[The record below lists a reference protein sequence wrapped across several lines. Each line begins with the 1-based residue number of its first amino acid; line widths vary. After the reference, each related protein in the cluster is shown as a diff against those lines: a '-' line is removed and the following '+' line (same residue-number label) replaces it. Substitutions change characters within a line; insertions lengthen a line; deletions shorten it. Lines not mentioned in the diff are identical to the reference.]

1 MTDLNRRER
10 ELLAELAD
18 LRRRIARL
26 ETKEYGNGTVDTFLE
41 LTDTPSAYTGSANTF
56 VRVNSGTSGLTFGT
70 VDWTDVYSKPS
81 SFTPAT
87 HAGSHQLGSA
97 DPVGTATPTAN
108 AIPYADGSG
117 LLDAWI
123 SNAGTATQ
131 GKAAFVNTDFT
142 TSGGTVSLGTTVPR
156 YSGVPTANRL
166 AYWTGN
172 GTIAAA
178 SYGTADVARYS
189 GVPSAGDVAY
199 WTAAGTVASAGF
211 GTTDVV
217 RLTATQTLT
226 NKTLGTPTIGSFANA
241 THDHTNAAGG
251 GVLGTN
257 ALSDDAVTFAKMVN
271 IATDSLIGRDT
282 ASTGD
287 PENITLNATLSM
299 TGSGALQR
307 AALTGDVT
315 ASAGSNVTTIAN
327 GTVTNA
333 KLADMSDA
341 TIKGR
346 ASGAGAGAPTD
357 LTAAQVRT
365 IANVYSKTEM
375 QTSGSAQLHWN
386 NLTNAPVFPAINGT
400 PDINNMLLWD
410 GDEIADSGIDVSD
423 VVTINGTES
432 VYNKTL
438 IVPTIGNFANATHSH
453 VDGSTGGKLTNYAY
467 ISGTPTTNQIAEWTG
482 AGTVRGISTV
492 PRYSGTPTAGA
503 ITYWTGDGTVAH
515 ASYGTADVTRYSGAP
530 TAGQIAYWTAAG
542 TVAGAGTASFT
553 GASYPVILVTRTG
566 SAAGLQAT
574 FGFKYTKSSAAADGD
589 GPRMIFEL
597 NDDSTT
603 TQNIV
608 AGIGAARNG
617 ADNSADIAIQT
628 GAAGVI
634 SEVGRFTTD
643 GNFVVGGTVAS
654 ARLHAIQT
662 TLGDPV
668 QRLQS
673 TATNDDPTQDVIQN
687 RVTTTNATQT
697 TLHTFTIPASTT
709 VGFTI
714 DIVAR
719 RTGGT
724 GGSAEDGAYYTL
736 QAAVKNV
743 AGVATL
749 IGAVGTNSNEDQAAW
764 NATVDVTSNTAR
776 VRVTGAANNNVTWHM
791 HARVSYVSS

>member
-1 MTDLNRRER
+1 MAELTQRER
-10 ELLAELAD
+10 ELLSELAD

-56 VRVNSGTSGLTFGT
+56 VRVNSGTTALTFGT

-87 HAGSHQLGSA
+87 HAGSHQSGSA
-97 DPVGTATPTAN
+97 DPIGNATPTAN

-123 SNAGTATQ
+123 SNAGTATR

-156 YSGVPTANRL
+156 YSGVPTASGL

-257 ALSDDAVTFAKMVN
+257 ALNDDAVTFAKMVN

-315 ASAGSNVTTIAN
+315 ASAGSNVTTIAS
-327 GTVTNA
+327 GSVTNA

-357 LTAAQVRT
+357 LTGTQVRT

-386 NLTNAPVFPAINGT
+386 NLTNAPAFPAINGT

-423 VVTINGTES
+423 VVTLDGS
-432 VYNKTL
+432 QSLSNKTL
-438 IVPTIGNFANATHSH
+438 VVPTIGNFGSANHNHT
-453 VDGSTGGKLTNYAY
+453 DSTGGGRLSAYAY
-467 ISGTPTTNQIAEWTG
+467 ISGTPTANQIAEWTN
-482 AGTVRGISTV
+482 AGTVQGISTV

-503 ITYWTGDGTVAH
+503 ITYWTGAGTVAH

-530 TAGQIAYWTAAG
+530 TAGKLAYWTAAG
-542 TVAGAGTASFT
+542 TVAASGSAGYDSTNNRLGIGRTNPDEAIEAYHATSSVRIQAYRADSGVKCQLIAGASF
-553 GASYPVILVTRTG
+553 GVFGTG
-566 SAAGLQAT
+566 SNHDLAFFT
-574 FGFKYTKSSAAADGD
+574 NAAD
-589 GPRMIFEL
+589 
-597 NDDSTT
+597 
-603 TQNIV
+603 
-608 AGIGAARNG
+608 
-617 ADNSADIAIQT
+617 
-628 GAAGVI
+628 
-634 SEVGRFTTD
+634 VGRFTTG
-643 GNFVVGGTVAS
+643 GNFGVG
-654 ARLHAIQT
+654 
-662 TLGDPV
+662 
-668 QRLQS
+668 
-673 TATNDDPTQDVIQN
+673 
-687 RVTTTNATQT
+687 VTTVSGKVHVDQS
-697 TLHTFTIPASTT
+697 STT
-709 VGFTI
+709 AAIPVLILDQADLSEEFIEFTSTVGAGNPI
-714 DIVAR
+714 DTA
-719 RTGGT
+719 
-724 GGSAEDGAYYTL
+724 
-736 QAAVKNV
+736 
-743 AGVATL
+743 
-749 IGAVGTNSNEDQAAW
+749 AVGTYYGKI
-764 NATVDVTSNTAR
+764 R
-776 VRVTGAANNNVTWHM
+776 VNVTGVGYKYIPLYNT
-791 HARVSYVSS
+791 